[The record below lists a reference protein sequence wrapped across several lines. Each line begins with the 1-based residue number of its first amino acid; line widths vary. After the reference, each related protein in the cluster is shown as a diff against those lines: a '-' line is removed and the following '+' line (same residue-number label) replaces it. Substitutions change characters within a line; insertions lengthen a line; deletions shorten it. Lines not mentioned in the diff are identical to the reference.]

1 MIGIKIA
8 IVDDHKIF
16 REGLKSTLGDYD
28 GIHLLSESCNGKE
41 IVDRLTHEQPDVVLM
56 DMKMPVM
63 DGIQATTLINKN
75 YKNIKILALSMF
87 DDDKY
92 ILSMMKAGARGYL
105 LKSAEPDEIVEA
117 IKSVND
123 KGYYFND
130 HLSLTMVKKLLG
142 NSVFE
147 NDGNGEMIELNEREN
162 DILKLICAEC
172 ANTEIADKLCLS
184 VRTVEGYRTKL
195 FEKTGAKNIAG
206 LVIYAIKNRIIQI

>member
-1 MIGIKIA
+1 MVGIKVA

-16 REGLKSTLGDYD
+16 REGLKSTLGDYG

-117 IKSVND
+117 IKAVND

-147 NDGNGEMIELNEREN
+147 NEGNGELVELNEREN

-206 LVIYAIKNRIIQI
+206 LVIYAIKNRVIQI

>member
-1 MIGIKIA
+1 MSSIKLS

-28 GIHLLSESCNGKE
+28 GIQLISESSNGQQIIDK
-41 IVDRLTHEQPDVVLM
+41 LAYEQPDVILM

-63 DGIQATTLINKN
+63 DGIQATGYITKTF
-75 YKNIKILALSMF
+75 KRVKILALSMF

-117 IKSVND
+117 IHAVHK
-123 KGYYFND
+123 KGFYFND
-130 HLSLTMVKKLLG
+130 HLSLTMVKKLMG
-142 NSVFE
+142 NSIFE
-147 NDGNGEMIELNEREN
+147 VDEGKEMVELNDRESE
-162 DILKLICAEC
+162 ILKLICAEH
-172 ANTEIADKLCLS
+172 ANTEIADKMCLS

-195 FEKTGAKNIAG
+195 FEKIGARNIAG
-206 LVIYAIKNRIIQI
+206 LVIYAVKNKIIQI